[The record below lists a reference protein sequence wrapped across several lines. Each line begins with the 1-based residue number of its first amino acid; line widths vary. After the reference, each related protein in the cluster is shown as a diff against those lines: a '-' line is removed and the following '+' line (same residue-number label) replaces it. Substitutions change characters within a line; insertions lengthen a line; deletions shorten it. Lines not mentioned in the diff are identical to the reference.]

1 MLFKRSKQE
10 VRLTSDEEA
19 MLGYARA
26 ILQIADQARRH
37 FAQPPLEGSVRFG
50 MVEDFAA
57 TALASVL
64 GRLRRQ
70 HPHFELTTEVGLSTD
85 LLRRLETGGLDLI
98 LSKRVCGRSQGHLLG
113 RQKLVWVGSPKV
125 LAVRSH
131 WRSIPRQAL
140 RARLCSRR
148 CESMGVDG
156 LFATKAEANRT

>member
-85 LLRRLETGGLDLI
+85 LLRRFGD
-98 LSKRVCGRSQGHLLG
+98 GRSRSHLEQTRVRSQPRPSPWAAETCLG
-113 RQKLVWVGSPKV
+113 RIAKSFGRTIP
-125 LAVRSH
+125 LALYPAPSTSRE
-131 WRSIPRQAL
+131 IMLQAL
-140 RARLCSRR
+140 REHGRRWSVRYESR
-148 CESMGVDG
+148 S
-156 LFATKAEANRT
+156 